1 MYFEEKEF
9 LSKKECKEIINI
21 YKDNLDKTYIHG
33 SKTTGTK
40 PLKINNL
47 QYSIFNKILNVIEN
61 KYIKKFFNEC
71 VLSNYEIVLWPKGS
85 YMNSHYDEG
94 DECGFFIYLNDDY
107 KGGETEL
114 VGIKKIKPEAG
125 KLLLFKNGN
134 MLHKV
139 NKVKI
144 KERYMLGGWYI

>member
-71 VLSNYEIVLWPKGS
+71 VLSNYEIVLWP
-85 YMNSHYDEG
+85 
-94 DECGFFIYLNDDY
+94 GFFIYLNDDY

>member
-47 QYSIFNKILNVIEN
+47 QYSIFNKILNVVEN

-71 VLSNYEIVLWPKGS
+71 VLSNYEIVLWPKNS

-107 KGGETEL
+107 EGGETEL
-114 VGIKKIKPEAG
+114 VGIKKIKPEVG